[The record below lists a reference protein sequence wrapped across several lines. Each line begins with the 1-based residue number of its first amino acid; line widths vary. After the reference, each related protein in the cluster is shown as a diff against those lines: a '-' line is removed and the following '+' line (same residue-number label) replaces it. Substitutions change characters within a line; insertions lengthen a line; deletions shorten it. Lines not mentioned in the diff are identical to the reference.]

1 MRPLCYDSQSASNE
15 SIQPRLELNRDK
27 ATGIRE
33 QRSQARLTQ
42 PEAGTCFSKRHERG
56 LTLIE
61 LLVTLLVLSMSLGL
75 AIPQLRQM
83 IDANKERAATHQIMA
98 VLATARLTALTRST
112 TIGICDFGELKCA
125 ASWRT
130 LSLVERLDSKKMTR
144 HTFTPTF
151 LTLPREL
158 VAIWRGFRRRKAI
171 LYQSTGALDSD
182 NGRIVLC
189 HTGNQRV
196 RFEIVVS
203 ASGRPRIISNNP
215 VISQRRYQRY
225 CSQLTIELSP

>member
-1 MRPLCYDSQSASNE
+1 MHPLCYDSQSASNE
-15 SIQPRLELNRDK
+15 SIQQRLELSRDK
-27 ATGIRE
+27 ATKLRE
-33 QRSQARLTQ
+33 QGTRAHLTQ
-42 PEAGTCFSKRHERG
+42 LGGGACFSKRNERG

-61 LLVTLLVLSMSLGL
+61 LLVTLLVLSMSFGL
-75 AIPQLRQM
+75 AIPQLREM
-83 IDANKERAATHQIMA
+83 VDANKERAATHQIMA
-98 VLATARLTALTRST
+98 MLATARLTALTRST
-112 TIGICDFGELKCA
+112 TIGICDFGYLKCA

-130 LSLVERLDSKKMTR
+130 LSLVERLDSKKVAR
-144 HTFTPTF
+144 HALTPTF

-171 LYQSTGALDSD
+171 LYRSTGALDSD

-203 ASGRPRIISNNP
+203 ASGRSRIISNTA

-225 CSQLTIELSP
+225 CSQLTTQ